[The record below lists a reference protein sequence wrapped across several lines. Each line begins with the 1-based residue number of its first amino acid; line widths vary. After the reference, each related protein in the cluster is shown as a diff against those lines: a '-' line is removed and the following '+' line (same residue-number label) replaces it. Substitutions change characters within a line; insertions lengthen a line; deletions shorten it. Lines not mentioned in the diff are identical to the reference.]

1 MDQERRLGRRSHEFC
16 RGDRRVVWALP
27 SGCVPKMSTDTPD
40 EAATMETISPNY
52 ATARLQTSG
61 IQGSVGLRFTELK
74 QSSEI
79 PSAGGRQVIYKSFPN
94 YWET

>member
-1 MDQERRLGRRSHEFC
+1 MRFAMVMDKLSGLGHL
-16 RGDRRVVWALP
+16 VV
-27 SGCVPKMSTDTPD
+27 VPKIGAGTSD

-52 ATARLQTSG
+52 ATARVQTSG
-61 IQGSVGLRFTELK
+61 IQGSVGLRFTELM

-79 PSAGGRQVIYKSFPN
+79 PPAGGRQVISSCFPN